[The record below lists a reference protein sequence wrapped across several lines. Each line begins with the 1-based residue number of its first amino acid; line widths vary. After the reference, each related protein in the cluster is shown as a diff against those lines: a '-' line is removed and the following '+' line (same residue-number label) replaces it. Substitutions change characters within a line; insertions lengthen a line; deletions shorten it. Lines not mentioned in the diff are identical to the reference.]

1 MKSFRV
7 KFLVI
12 LLYAFGNQLIAQ
24 TPSAAAPAAPNAAA
38 DRSMGEV
45 ASVDGQRRVIILKED
60 KGEFLAVVLGD
71 KTSLLRIPPGETD
84 LKKATRITIAD
95 IGAGDRLLAV
105 GPKAE
110 TGKSVNARTIV
121 VISKSDL
128 AQKQQKDQEEWQK
141 RGISGTV
148 ASLDPSEKGFIVT
161 VGEKK
166 YRVQTSDKT
175 EFRRYAADS
184 AKFSDSQ
191 SSSLANLRTGDQI
204 RVLGDKSEEGLTLKA
219 ERVVA
224 GSFTRVAGT
233 ISSIRAEAKE
243 IKLTELISGKA
254 YTVQLTA
261 RSNSRMLPL
270 AVANL
275 IAQRLLPSSQGGPVQ
290 AGAAPGAGAG
300 IAALRAG
307 GGDLSQL
314 LDRLPAVSL
323 SDLKPGNAIVV
334 SGSPGVDATKITAI
348 TLLSGIEP
356 IANAVPNLLRDII
369 GGWNL
374 GGGGGDLL
382 ELPQ

>member
-1 MKSFRV
+1 MKHFRIRV
-7 KFLVI
+7 LVI
-12 LLYAFGNQLIAQ
+12 FLYALGNLVIAQ
-24 TPSAAAPAAPNAAA
+24 TPPAAPNAAA
-38 DRSMGEV
+38 DRSIGEV
-45 ASVDGQRRVIILKED
+45 ASVDAQRRVVILKED
-60 KGEFLAVVLGD
+60 KGDFLAVVLGE

-84 LKKATRITIAD
+84 LKKATRITVTD

-110 TGKSVNARTIV
+110 GGKSVDARTIV

-148 ASLDPSEKGFIVT
+148 AGLDPAEKGFTVA

-175 EFRRYAADS
+175 EFRRYANDS
-184 AKFSDSQ
+184 AKYSDSQ
-191 SSSLANLRTGDQI
+191 SSSLANLRTGDQV
-204 RVLGDKSEEGLTLKA
+204 RALGDKNEEGLTLKA

-233 ISSIRAEAKE
+233 INSIRAEAKE

-270 AVANL
+270 AIANL
-275 IAQRLLPSSQGGPVQ
+275 IAQRLLPSTQGGPVQ
-290 AGAAPGAGAG
+290 AGAAPGAG

-323 SDLKPGNAIVV
+323 SDLKPGNAIVI
-334 SGSPGVDATKITAI
+334 SGSPGAGDATRITAI

-356 IANAVPNLLRDII
+356 IANAVPSLLRDII

>member
-1 MKSFRV
+1 MKLSRIYV
-7 KFLVI
+7 LI
-12 LLYAFGNQLIAQ
+12 LLLCALGNLVIAQ
-24 TPSAAAPAAPNAAA
+24 TPPAAPTAPSVAA
-38 DRSMGEV
+38 DRSIGEV
-45 ASVDGQRRVIILKED
+45 ASVDAQRRVIVLKED
-60 KGEFLAVVLGD
+60 KGDFLVVVLGD
-71 KTSLLRIPPGETD
+71 RTSLLRIPPGETD
-84 LKKATRITIAD
+84 LKKGTRITIAD

-105 GPKAE
+105 GTKAE
-110 TGKSVNARTIV
+110 TGKSLDARTIV
-121 VISKSDL
+121 AISKSDL
-128 AQKQQKDQEEWQK
+128 VVKQQREQEEWQK

-148 ASLDPSEKGFIVT
+148 AGLDSAEKGFTVA

-184 AKFSDSQ
+184 AKYGDSQ
-191 SSSLANLRTGDQI
+191 SSSLANLRVGDQI

-219 ERVVA
+219 ERLVA

-233 ISSIRAEAKE
+233 INSIRADAKE
-243 IKLTELISGKA
+243 IKLTELLSGKP
-254 YTVQLTA
+254 YTIQLTA

-275 IAQRLLPSSQGGPVQ
+275 IAQRLLPSTQGGPVQ
-290 AGAAPGAGAG
+290 ASAAPGAGV
-300 IAALRAG
+300 AALRAG
-307 GGDLSQL
+307 GGDLNQL

-323 SDLKPGNAIVV
+323 ADLKPGNAIVV
-334 SGSPGVDATKITAI
+334 SGSPGAGDASKITAI

>member
-1 MKSFRV
+1 MKPFRIRV
-7 KFLVI
+7 LVI
-12 LLYAFGNQLIAQ
+12 LLYALGNLVIAQ
-24 TPSAAAPAAPNAAA
+24 TPPAAPNAAA
-38 DRSMGEV
+38 DRSIGEV
-45 ASVDGQRRVIILKED
+45 ASVDAQRRVVILKED
-60 KGEFLAVVLGD
+60 KGDFLAVVLGE

-84 LKKATRITIAD
+84 LKKATRITVTD
-95 IGAGDRLLAV
+95 ISAGDRLLAV

-110 TGKSVNARTIV
+110 GGKSVDARTIV

-148 ASLDPSEKGFIVT
+148 AGLDPAEKGFTVA

-184 AKFSDSQ
+184 AKYSDSQ
-191 SSSLANLRTGDQI
+191 SSSLANLRTGDQV
-204 RVLGDKSEEGLTLKA
+204 RVLGDKNEEGLTLKA

-233 ISSIRAEAKE
+233 INSIRPEAKE

-270 AVANL
+270 AIANL
-275 IAQRLLPSSQGGPVQ
+275 IAQRLLPSTQGGPVQ
-290 AGAAPGAGAG
+290 AGAAPGAG

-323 SDLKPGNAIVV
+323 SDLKPGNAIVI
-334 SGSPGVDATKITAI
+334 SGSPGAGDATRITAI

-356 IANAVPNLLRDII
+356 IANAVPNLLRDVI

>member
-1 MKSFRV
+1 MKSFR
-7 KFLVI
+7 KSFLVI
-12 LLYAFGNQLIAQ
+12 FLYALCNLVIAQ
-24 TPSAAAPAAPNAAA
+24 TPPAAPAAPNTAA
-38 DRSMGEV
+38 DRSIGEV
-45 ASVDGQRRVIILKED
+45 TSVDAQRRVIILKED
-60 KGEFLAVVLGD
+60 KGNYLAVVLGD

-84 LKKATRITIAD
+84 IKKATRITAAD
-95 IGAGDRLLAV
+95 IGVGDRLLAV

-110 TGKSVNARTIV
+110 TGKSVDARTIV

-148 ASLDPSEKGFIVT
+148 AGLDPSEKGFTVT

-191 SSSLANLRTGDQI
+191 SSSLASLRTGDQI
-204 RVLGDKSEEGLTLKA
+204 RVLGDKDEAGLTMKA
-219 ERVVA
+219 ERVVG

-233 ISSIRAEAKE
+233 INSIRADAQE
-243 IKLTELISGKA
+243 IKLTELISGKP
-254 YTVQLTA
+254 YTIRLTA

-275 IAQRLLPSSQGGPVQ
+275 IAQRLVPNTQGGPAQ
-290 AGAAPGAGAG
+290 TGAAPGAG

-307 GGDLSQL
+307 GGDLSQI
-314 LDRLPAVSL
+314 LDRLPPVSL
-323 SDLKPGNAIVV
+323 ADLKPGNAIVV
-334 SGSPGVDATKITAI
+334 SGSPAAADATKITAI

-356 IANAVPNLLRDII
+356 IANAVPNLLRDVI

>member
-1 MKSFRV
+1 MKPFRV
-7 KFLVI
+7 SVQVL
-12 LLYAFGNQLIAQ
+12 LLYALCNLVNAQ
-24 TPSAAAPAAPNAAA
+24 TPPAAPNAAA
-38 DRSMGEV
+38 DRSIGEV
-45 ASVDGQRRVIILKED
+45 ASVDAQRRVIVLKED
-60 KGEFLAVVLGD
+60 KGDFLVVVLGD
-71 KTSLLRIPPGETD
+71 RTSLLRIPPGETD
-84 LKKATRITIAD
+84 LKKGTRITIAD

-105 GPKAE
+105 GTKAE
-110 TGKSVNARTIV
+110 TGKSLDARTIV
-121 VISKSDL
+121 AISKSDL
-128 AQKQQKDQEEWQK
+128 VVKQQREQEEWQK

-148 ASLDPSEKGFIVT
+148 AGLEPAEKGFTVA

-275 IAQRLLPSSQGGPVQ
+275 IAQRLLPSAQGGPVQ

-323 SDLKPGNAIVV
+323 SDLKPGNAIVI
-334 SGSPGVDATKITAI
+334 SGSPGAGDATRITAI

>member
-1 MKSFRV
+1 MKPFRISV
-7 KFLVI
+7 RVI
-12 LLYAFGNQLIAQ
+12 LLYALGNLVIAQ
-24 TPSAAAPAAPNAAA
+24 TPPAAPAAAA
-38 DRSMGEV
+38 DRSIGEV
-45 ASVDGQRRVIILKED
+45 ASVDAQRRVIILKED
-60 KGEFLAVVLGD
+60 KGDFLAVVLGD

-84 LKKATRITIAD
+84 LKKATRITVAD

-105 GPKAE
+105 GPKADG
-110 TGKSVNARTIV
+110 GKSVDARTIV

-148 ASLDPSEKGFIVT
+148 ASLDPSEKGFTVA

-166 YRVQTSDKT
+166 YRVQASDKT

-184 AKFSDSQ
+184 AKYSDSQ

-204 RVLGDKSEEGLTLKA
+204 RVLGDKNEEALTLKA

-233 ISSIRAEAKE
+233 INSIRAEAKE

-254 YTVQLTA
+254 YTIQLTA

-275 IAQRLLPSSQGGPVQ
+275 IAQRLLPNPQGGPVQ
-290 AGAAPGAGAG
+290 AGAAPGAGV
-300 IAALRAG
+300 AALRAAS

-334 SGSPGVDATKITAI
+334 SGSPGADATKITAI

-356 IANAVPNLLRDII
+356 IANAVPNLLREVI